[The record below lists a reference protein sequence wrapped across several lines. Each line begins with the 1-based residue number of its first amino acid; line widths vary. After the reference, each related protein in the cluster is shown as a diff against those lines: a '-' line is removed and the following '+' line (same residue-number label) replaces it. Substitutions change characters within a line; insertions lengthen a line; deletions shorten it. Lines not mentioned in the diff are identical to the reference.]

1 VPSLF
6 RRKPDDLVTKAVETV
21 DDSAVATTTRAK
33 AHTPSKRELGVAT
46 PKRKAGGRVVE
57 PPPANKREAMKRMRA
72 KQAEA
77 RREAREGMMAG
88 KEEYLQPRDKGP
100 ERALVRN
107 IVDARRNAASFFLPV
122 ALIVVIGASGQM
134 PAVIRVG
141 ANLMWFALAIAVI
154 VDSFLL
160 TRRIKKLIPERL
172 PKSTTPPKRH
182 YAYAIMRSLQFRRM
196 RIPKPAVR
204 AGQKD
209 F

>member
-6 RRKPDDLVTKAVETV
+6 RRKSDDLVTDAVESV
-21 DDSAVATTTRAK
+21 DESAVTTTTRAK

-46 PKRKAGGRVVE
+46 PKRKAGGRVAE
-57 PPPANKREAMKRMRA
+57 PPPANRREALKRQRA

-107 IVDARRNAASFFLPV
+107 IVDARRNVASFFLPV
-122 ALIVVIGASGQM
+122 ALIVVLGAGVQN
-134 PAVIRVG
+134 PVIRAA
-141 ANLMWFALAIAVI
+141 ANLMWFALALAVI

-160 TRRIKKLIPERL
+160 TRRIKKVLPEQL

-196 RIPKPAVR
+196 RIPKPAVK
-204 AGQKD
+204 AGQKI
-209 F
+209 